1 MNLIMPEWPYDL
13 PQYLLLNIAVG
24 GYWGGQEGIDDTI
37 FPQKMYANF
46 HYNAK
51 RSLLTWNIPH
61 YVDTFEEEPEVDIA
75 AVQNEIS
82 KLEEE

>member
-24 GYWGGQEGIDDTI
+24 GYWGGQEGIDD
-37 FPQKMYANF
+37 
-46 HYNAK
+46 YNAK

>member
-37 FPQKMYANF
+37 FPRRCTPIFTIMPKDLY
-46 HYNAK
+46 
-51 RSLLTWNIPH
+51 
-61 YVDTFEEEPEVDIA
+61 
-75 AVQNEIS
+75 
-82 KLEEE
+82 